1 MQDVRAFRGADAAS
15 DHHLVVSKIRLKL
28 RKAAEPAKVKCRK
41 FDVAKLA
48 NQQTKRDFVLELSNR
63 FDALRNLDGSEEED
77 EDNSVQAA
85 WDQIKTILTESAE
98 KVLGFVKKSRKAW
111 ITDRTWNKIEERR
124 RMKEK
129 VNQSH
134 SERIK
139 QIRRRQYAD
148 KNKEVKACAREDK
161 EKFIEDRAK
170 EAEEAAAKG
179 EMNTVYKIT
188 KELSSK
194 KPTIVPVKDKVGR
207 VITNEREQA
216 ERWKSHFK
224 EVLNLP

>member
-1 MQDVRAFRGADAAS
+1 MQDVRAFRGADATS

-28 RKAAEPAKVKCRK
+28 RKAEEPAKVKYRL

-48 NQQTKRDFVLELSNR
+48 NQQKQKRDFVLELSNR

-111 ITDRTWNKIEERR
+111 ITVRTWNKIEEHR

-134 SERIK
+134 SEK
-139 QIRRRQYAD
+139 RRRQYAD

-170 EAEEAAAKG
+170 EAEETAAKG